1 MNYRKSIFGA
11 IVLIVLSVS
20 LSTTMNLYS
29 YNYIGSKGESLLTL
43 DVCHMSSTG
52 TLNSPDVLFIHSD
65 VCAPLM
71 FKLSSI
77 RELSDNKIKPL
88 LISFQKERPP
98 EV

>member
-20 LSTTMNLYS
+20 LSTTMNHTHT
-29 YNYIGSKGESLLTL
+29 GSKGESLLTL

-52 TLNSPDVLFIHSD
+52 TLNNPDVLFIHSD
-65 VCAPLM
+65 VCAPLIL
-71 FKLSSI
+71 KLSGI